1 MRSPFGNLGDR
12 WIEPHYHG
20 GGLHTVPQHW
30 TRTEEQIEVQFRVG
44 PMGNVLNFH
53 PNKPRTHLTCTLT
66 TMSSPESPFQINVPD
81 EKITTLHAK
90 LELVTFP
97 DELEDAGWKY
107 GAPLADIKRLTE
119 RWRNEYDWRKHEK
132 ELNQELPMFTRDID
146 VYGFGTLNIHYV
158 YKKSEAVDAI
168 PLLFCHG
175 WPGSF
180 LEVRKILPL
189 LTASSPEHPSFH
201 VVALSLPGFGFSEA
215 PHTQGFGINQYAEVA
230 HKLMLALSYNE
241 YVTQGGDW
249 GFLIT
254 RKMASVYGG
263 KHHKAWHTNT
273 PLADPPSWKS
283 PLSFLSFLLT
293 PWSPEEKAGIERSTW
308 FHTKGSGYVSEQSTQ
323 PQTLGYSLAD
333 SPVGLLAWIY
343 EKLVIWTDNYQWSDD
358 EVLTWISLYWFSQC
372 RARCFPSH
380 LLRCLGPN
388 PTIPMGMSYFP
399 KEIQCRW
406 LRRSNN
412 TGGHFAATERP
423 EELVRDV
430 RKMFAKGSPAF
441 AIVSGR
447 SGYT

>member
-1 MRSPFGNLGDR
+1 
-12 WIEPHYHG
+12 
-20 GGLHTVPQHW
+20 
-30 TRTEEQIEVQFRVG
+30 
-44 PMGNVLNFH
+44 
-53 PNKPRTHLTCTLT
+53 
-66 TMSSPESPFQINVPD
+66 MSSSESPFQINVPE
-81 EKITTLHAK
+81 EKLTTLHAK
-90 LELVTFP
+90 LELATFP

-146 VYGFGTLNIHYV
+146 VDGFGPLNIHYV
-158 YKKSEAVDAI
+158 HKKSEAVDAI

-215 PHTQGFGINQYAEVA
+215 PHTQGFALNQYAEVA
-230 HKLMLALSYNE
+230 HKLMLALGYNE

-249 GFLIT
+249 GCIIT
-254 RKMASVYGG
+254 RRMASVYGG
-263 KHHKAWHTNT
+263 RHHKAWHTNF
-273 PLADPPSWKS
+273 PVAESPSWKS

-293 PWSPEEKAGIERSTW
+293 PLRTVW
-308 FHTKGSGYVSEQSTQ
+308 FHTKGHGYFNEQSTQ

-343 EKLVIWTDNYQWSDD
+343 EKLVVWTDNYQWSDD
-358 EVLTWISLYWFSQC
+358 EVLTWISLYWFS
-372 RARCFPSH
+372 RAGPAAS
-380 LLRCLGPN
+380 LRIYFELADDCEDLGPN
-388 PTIPMGMSYFP
+388 PTIPMGASYFP
-399 KEIQCRW
+399 RELIVLPAAW
-406 LRRSNN
+406 LRRLNN
-412 TGGHFAATERP
+412 VIFESHHKSGGHFAAIERP
-423 EELVRDV
+423 EELVQDV

-441 AIVSGR
+441 AIVPGR

>member
-1 MRSPFGNLGDR
+1 
-12 WIEPHYHG
+12 
-20 GGLHTVPQHW
+20 
-30 TRTEEQIEVQFRVG
+30 
-44 PMGNVLNFH
+44 
-53 PNKPRTHLTCTLT
+53 
-66 TMSSPESPFQINVPD
+66 MSSSESPFQINVPD
-81 EKITTLHAK
+81 EKLATLHAK
-90 LELVTFP
+90 LELATFP

-146 VYGFGTLNIHYV
+146 VDGFGTLNIHYV
-158 YKKSEAVDAI
+158 HKKSEAVDAI

-175 WPGSF
+175 WPGGF

-215 PHTQGFGINQYAEVA
+215 PHTQGFALDQYAEVA
-230 HKLMLALSYNE
+230 HKLMLALGYNE

-249 GFLIT
+249 GGLIT

-263 KHHKAWHTNT
+263 KYHKAWHTNM
-273 PLADPPSWKS
+273 PIAEPPSWKS

-293 PWSPEEKAGIERSTW
+293 PWSAEEKAGIERTAL
-308 FHTKGSGYVSEQSTQ
+308 FHSKGRGYFEEQSTQ

-333 SPVGLLAWIY
+333 TPVGLLGWIY
-343 EKLVIWTDNYQWSDD
+343 EKLVCWTDNYQWSDD
-358 EVLTWISLYWFSQC
+358 EVLTWISLYWFS
-372 RARCFPSH
+372 RAGPAASVRIYFELAGSFED
-380 LLRCLGPN
+380 LGPY
-388 PTIPMGMSYFP
+388 PTIPMGASYFP
-399 KEIQCRW
+399 KELVILPAAW
-406 LRRSNN
+406 LRRSNKVVLESHHK

-423 EELVRDV
+423 EELVQDV

-441 AIVSGR
+441 GIVPGR
-447 SGYT
+447 SGYA